1 MELLC
6 DTYQAAQGFGF
17 STVPLAS
24 LALGHVT
31 ASSLLVTCAGRL
43 KSLCWVSRSL
53 CIFFFLSQVENVRWG
68 EINVLSHSFWFK
80 ISLSIEPLSTGLL
93 KRIIYSSHWAKMS
106 PLALIEIKE
115 QFCLKRIPFLTLLS
129 LETFVCNF
137 CNLKQ
142 ISSIYSLTL
151 WTKEEWNLAREMHLF
166 PHFPSTGFPCFA
178 QFPNHCSF
186 MPYQL
191 ISPVT
196 KGIIKRLHSCTIN
209 VQIDCEWKSVF
220 ALA

>member
-1 MELLC
+1 MRKESRQIINCKQLGKHCLGTADFGNVKACTLVVLLLTTAPFEIHRTSLWHLSSSSGLC
-6 DTYQAAQGFGF
+6 F

-43 KSLCWVSRSL
+43 KSLCWVSHSL
-53 CIFFFLSQVENVRWG
+53 CIYYFFLSRVENVRWG

-142 ISSIYSLTL
+142 ISSI
-151 WTKEEWNLAREMHLF
+151 
-166 PHFPSTGFPCFA
+166 
-178 QFPNHCSF
+178 
-186 MPYQL
+186 
-191 ISPVT
+191 
-196 KGIIKRLHSCTIN
+196 
-209 VQIDCEWKSVF
+209 
-220 ALA
+220 